1 MESNPALHELLATT
15 QVRSLMQWQELIRE
29 RLGFFPSDFPVLLLM
44 LVCRQLIT
52 MTGWNNTVRVYT
64 ALLDDLGWYVIVNPA
79 GMWESMGYSNL
90 GHHSAASSLCSTVA
104 SCGYIIHHSN
114 DDHTQA
120 FSDNERSRLMNLP
133 SATLT
138 IRNETRG
145 DRNFSVFDPFSTHA
159 SIRAVPPMS
168 KQDCLAQ
175 RQLKVSPLPNTEWQA
190 EHGNRVEYL
199 TMAYVYDD
207 EHPGEVGE
215 LLTTHVCSTIARKNS
230 VQKVIGGRTKTI
242 CEKCNAAYDELCSTG
257 LPSLPQEILRR
268 KAGASRGRYI
278 RRHTIIARWKVA

>member
-15 QVRSLMQWQELIRE
+15 QVRSLNQWQELIRE

-79 GMWESMGYSNL
+79 GMWESMGYSNH
-90 GHHSAASSLCSTVA
+90 GSHSAASSLCSKVA
-104 SCGYIIHHSN
+104 SCGYIMHHSN
-114 DDHTQA
+114 DAHTQA
-120 FSDNERSRLMNLP
+120 HNNAERGRLLNLP
-133 SATLT
+133 TATLT
-138 IRNETRG
+138 IRNVTRG

-159 SIRAVPPMS
+159 SIRAVRPMS

-175 RQLKVSPLPNTEWQA
+175 RILVVSPLPNTEWQA
-190 EHGNRVEYL
+190 EHGGKAEYL